1 MVASTNANQLVL
13 RLDSATGFAT
23 VGWATE
29 LPPGRFIHLE
39 LIGEAEDC
47 TPIDNGNPMFQLYQR
62 ACQRASEINRAL
74 IHKQQQHYLAKGYLQ
89 VPLELH
95 SRNSGSSADEF
106 GCYRAAAMQSLFR
119 LTGNITA
126 VWVVIQASAIV
137 RLCSRQPP
145 KQMETLE
152 FQVWKHHILKQLAQ
166 TPGDIK
172 TGNLL
177 VQESGLWFCPDE
189 QAP

>member
-29 LPPGRFIHLE
+29 LPQGRFIHLE

-47 TPIDNGNPMFQLYQR
+47 TPIDNGNPMFELYQR
-62 ACQRASEINRAL
+62 ACLRACGINQAL
-74 IHKQQQHYLAKGYLQ
+74 IDKQQQYYRAKGCLR
-89 VPLELH
+89 VPLDLH
-95 SRNSGSSADEF
+95 NRNGSSSADEF

-119 LTGNITA
+119 LTGNFTA
-126 VWVVIQASAIV
+126 VWVVIQAATIV

-145 KQMETLE
+145 KPMETLE

-166 TPGDIK
+166 TPGEIK

-189 QAP
+189 